1 MKPLLFVCCL
11 VVLWTEQSAN
21 AQDRL
26 DSLYEPQ
33 VFDGMPFRV
42 MRPHGFDAKQ
52 SYPVIVS
59 LHGAGGRGT
68 GNRKQLKD
76 WNRQLAE
83 EDRRREFPCYVV
95 APQVTELW
103 NSRHLTKIQSLIRT
117 LPSADMDRIYIMGHS
132 MGGHGT
138 YIFIQIDTHYFAAA
152 APSAGSGKRS
162 TEEFIDASKIRH
174 IPIWAF
180 HGDRDG
186 VCPIEKDR
194 KVLFEMTELKG
205 NMKLTTWEGDSHG
218 VSGQM
223 ILGANNGLTEYS
235 SDACDKE
242 PDFMS
247 WLFSQSRNG
256 SVRAQEATPDTRAE
270 YLTSGEYSISQSW
283 SQETNYRRPYYVQ
296 VPATDES
303 ELTGET
309 RLPVFIFL
317 HGNGGNAKEA
327 MGGFIRSHRQIASRY
342 IMVFAQGY
350 RESWNIVSERSKAN
364 DLSFVEAIVLKLAS
378 FSNVKSNNFTIMGAS
393 NGSALVNQ
401 IAIES
406 RLPNIRSYITGVSPL
421 NVWQYDGTR
430 FKAKGGDNNYRV
442 AANPMTGKRLLNISG
457 TDDRLVPY
465 DGGLSRAIPAKSGK
479 LGFVAAEE
487 STFLWARHMGF
498 KGKKLTEPTSSR
510 GNVEIFS
517 YLNGDVVH
525 CKVNHEGHGA
535 THAIPEKLLMQF
547 LAGVL
552 DGPGAGY
559 EKK

>member
-1 MKPLLFVCCL
+1 MKPLLFACCL
-11 VVLWTEQSAN
+11 TVLWTEQSAN

-33 VFDGMPFRV
+33 VFDGMPCRV
-42 MRPHGFDAKQ
+42 MRPYGFDTKQ
-52 SYPVIVS
+52 RYPVIVS
-59 LHGAGGRGT
+59 LHGAGGRGA
-68 GNRKQLKD
+68 GNDKQLKD

-83 EDRRREFPCYVV
+83 ENRRRDFPCYVV

-103 NSRHLTKIQSLIRT
+103 NSRHLTKIQALIST
-117 LPSADMDRIYIMGHS
+117 LPSVDMDRIYVMGHS

-138 YIFIQIDTHYFAAA
+138 YIFIQLDTHYFAAA

-180 HGDRDG
+180 HGDKDG
-186 VCPIEKDR
+186 ICPIEKDR
-194 KVLFEMTELKG
+194 KVFFEMTELAG
-205 NMKLTTWEGDSHG
+205 NMKLTTWTGDSHG
-218 VSGQM
+218 VSGKI
-223 ILGANNGLTEYS
+223 ILGADNGTTDYS

-242 PDFMS
+242 PDFMT
-247 WLFSQSRNG
+247 WLFSQSRSG
-256 SVRAQEATPDTRAE
+256 SVGDATPTDRAE
-270 YLTSGEYSISQSW
+270 YLTSGKYSITQSW
-283 SQETNYRRPYYVQ
+283 SQETNYQRPYYVQ
-296 VPATDES
+296 VPAANES
-303 ELTGET
+303 EKADKI

-327 MGGFIRSHRQIASRY
+327 MRGFMRNHRQIASHY

-364 DLSFVEAIVLKLAS
+364 DLSFIEAIILKLAGC
-378 FSNVKSNNFTIMGAS
+378 SNVESSNFTIMGAS

-406 RLPNIRSYITGVSPL
+406 KLPNIRNYITGVSPL

-430 FKAKGGDNNYRV
+430 FKARGDDNNYRV
-442 AANPMTGKRLLNISG
+442 AASPMTGKRLLNISG
-457 TDDRLVPY
+457 TDDGLVPY
-465 DGGLSRAIPAKSGK
+465 RGGFSRAIPAKSGK

-487 STFLWARHMGF
+487 STFLWARQMGF
-498 KGKKLTEPTSSR
+498 RGKKLTEPTGTS

-517 YLNGDVVH
+517 YLNGDIVH
-525 CKVNHEGHGA
+525 FKVNHEGHGA
-535 THAIPEKLLMQF
+535 THEIPEQLLLQF
-547 LAGVL
+547 LDGGL
-552 DGPGAGY
+552 DIPGAGY
-559 EKK
+559 QK